1 VREALGYAQREV
13 LVLGDGANDLAM
25 MAEAGVSIAYRA
37 KPVVRNHATYALSHV
52 GLEGVL
58 RLFP

>member
-1 VREALGYAQREV
+1 
-13 LVLGDGANDLAM
+13 M

-37 KPVVRNHATYALSHV
+37 KPVVRERATYSLSHV
-52 GLEGVL
+52 GLDGVL